1 MEYKLRDDIRQTNE
15 RIFYLLKMRVAPD
28 DEDLEHHYQCKT
40 HALHLLTTTPWAV
53 DMHRIQVAADFF
65 HQVDMLNVW
74 QQSKVTHAL
83 RCLQEYS
90 REQLHRLAVDDE
102 IMGNDMRLY
111 PVSRRY
117 QIRFSWQEKDII
129 KVHAIVTI
137 TNAGLLGYL
146 EF

>member
-15 RIFYLLKMRVAPD
+15 RIFYLLKMNVEPG
-28 DEDLEHHYQCKT
+28 DEDLEHLHQCKS
-40 HALHLLTTTPWAV
+40 HAIHLLNTTPWAV
-53 DMHRIQVAADFF
+53 DMRRIQVAADFF
-65 HQVDMLNVW
+65 HQVDMLNIW
-74 QQSKVTHAL
+74 QRSKVTHAL

-90 REQLHRLAVDDE
+90 REQLQRLAVDDE
-102 IMGNDMRLY
+102 IMGNDMRLF
-111 PVSRRY
+111 PVSKRY
-117 QIRFSWQEKDII
+117 QVRFSWEEKDII